1 MPDGESESRALQ
13 LVNKILA
20 IGVEGLGPYKS
31 ATAVAEEALNHHT
44 DPEIAIQR
52 LVATHRRW
60 VTGTGF
66 ITGVG
71 GLSLLPVSVPTDI
84 TTFYALC
91 ARMSA
96 ATAVIRGYNVHS
108 EEVRSAVLISL
119 LGASAAGAVGGIGVQ
134 LGTKTTAA
142 MLNKV
147 PGHVLIEINKKVGFR
162 LLTKAG
168 SKGAINLIK
177 LVPVVG
183 GGVGAGVN
191 ALAINRI
198 ARYSDRIF
206 IPLDSAGGPEAD
218 L

>member
-1 MPDGESESRALQ
+1 MSANESDSQALQ
-13 LVNKILA
+13 LVTKILDLG
-20 IGVEGLGPYKS
+20 IEGLGPYKS

-71 GLSLLPVSVPTDI
+71 GIVLLPVSVPTDI
-84 TTFYALC
+84 ATFYGLC

-96 ATAVIRGYNVHS
+96 ATAVIRGYDIYS

-119 LGASAAGAVGGIGVQ
+119 LGASAAGVLGVIGVEV
-134 LGTKTTAA
+134 GTKTAAA
-142 MLNKV
+142 MLRKL

-168 SKGAINLIK
+168 SKGTINLIK
-177 LVPVVG
+177 VVPVVG

-206 IPLDSAGGPEAD
+206 IPLEPPNDRGR
-218 L
+218 